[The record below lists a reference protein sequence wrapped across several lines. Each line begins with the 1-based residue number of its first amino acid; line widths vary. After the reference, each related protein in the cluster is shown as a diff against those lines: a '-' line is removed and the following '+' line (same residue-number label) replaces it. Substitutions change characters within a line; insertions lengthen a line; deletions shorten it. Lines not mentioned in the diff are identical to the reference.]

1 MPEVI
6 LPRTESEFVSYER
19 NQKQHALGRLLQGI
33 GALVFAVAALLFVLW
48 LMLASVKATA
58 FDADGVR
65 CYKSASELSC
75 IKTAEPAR

>member
-33 GALVFAVAALLFVLW
+33 GALVFALAVLLYVLW
-48 LMLASVKATA
+48 LALSSVKATE
-58 FDADGVR
+58 FSADGVR
-65 CYKSASELSC
+65 CYSKANQTVCLQ
-75 IKTAEPAR
+75 TGGP

>member
-33 GALVFAVAALLFVLW
+33 GALLASLALLLFVLW
-48 LMLASVKATA
+48 MMLSSPKATA

-65 CYKSASELSC
+65 CYRAAHELSC

>member
-1 MPEVI
+1 MHDTN
-6 LPRTESEFVSYER
+6 LPRTEAEFVAYER
-19 NQKQHALGRLLQGI
+19 THKQHALGRLLQGI
-33 GALVFAVAALLFVLW
+33 GIVIFAVAVLLYVLW

-65 CYKSASELSC
+65 CYGRAMQIAC

>member
-1 MPEVI
+1 MHDTN
-6 LPRTESEFVSYER
+6 LPRTEAEFVAYER
-19 NQKQHALGRLLQGI
+19 THKQHALGRLLQGI
-33 GALVFAVAALLFVLW
+33 GALVFAITALLFVLW

-75 IKTAEPAR
+75 IKTANP

>member
-48 LMLASVKATA
+48 LMLSSVRATA

-65 CYKSASELSC
+65 CYRAAHELSC
-75 IKTAEPAR
+75 IKTANP